1 MTLNP
6 NATAIS
12 SEKISPAS
20 KHHPYL
26 PNGQQKSRPRL
37 YTGFQL
43 FLPFI
48 LIYFWCIFLY
58 LLQKNIRKSGLY
70 RNRHFQLRIIQHI
83 DSFFLILKQWQYQ
96 FLRKLLSYFACGNGV
111 SHTLSIFYIAKT
123 VRFRTMRYNSMKSYC
138 FQVLFSFYFL
148 LYNHPI
154 PPRTAPATSATNAS
168 GTSMYFPNG
177 INHVPICFCLPRLT
191 ASSAKSFP
199 ATQKNMMAASIAPS
213 GQI

>member
-123 VRFRTMRYNSMKSYC
+123 VRFRTIRYNSMKSYC
-138 FQVLFSFYFL
+138 FQVLFSFYMF
-148 LYNHPI
+148 
-154 PPRTAPATSATNAS
+154 
-168 GTSMYFPNG
+168 
-177 INHVPICFCLPRLT
+177 
-191 ASSAKSFP
+191 KSFS
-199 ATQKNMMAASIAPS
+199 SILSSTALTIHS
-213 GQI
+213 MLFMYTSTKSLVMSVCTAVS